1 MCRLH
6 GFCFKHYKFVTAS
19 KLEQPSHLKTWGNTS
34 QLYPDECLNSWW
46 AQWHKSQRHSLL
58 HLCLM
63 LTQWLIFSV
72 WSMYKLITA
81 VYCYNVLTRYGWNAG
96 PLIFL
101 SLENKVKFKKMQTN
115 QIFFSKSH
123 LLQLYYTHINTV
135 SLHNLNILCWLVRRS
150 ISSLCYYAP
159 FVKLHVEVFVDIPKN
174 HTYI

>member
-1 MCRLH
+1 MDNKNTFSYFISLPYSMCRLH

-81 VYCYNVLTRYGWNAG
+81 VYCYNVLTRYDWNAG
-96 PLIFL
+96 PLIFFL
-101 SLENKVKFKKMQTN
+101 WTTRWSLRKYK
-115 QIFFSKSH
+115 
-123 LLQLYYTHINTV
+123 
-135 SLHNLNILCWLVRRS
+135 LVRIFSVSHICFSPITHTLLLLAYIIRAF
-150 ISSLCYYAP
+150 Y
-159 FVKLHVEVFVDIPKN
+159 VDL
-174 HTYI
+174 